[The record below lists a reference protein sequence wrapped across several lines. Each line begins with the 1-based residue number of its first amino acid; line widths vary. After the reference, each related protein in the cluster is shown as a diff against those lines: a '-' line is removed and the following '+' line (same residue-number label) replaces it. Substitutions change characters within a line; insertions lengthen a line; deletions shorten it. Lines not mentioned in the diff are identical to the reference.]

1 MTTSRSPSADA
12 DTAVFYDNKYN
23 KYNNNSSSSSKYGG
37 SGSNNNEYDGEDDE
51 RYPLVSPRSTSA
63 SSGSASSVIYSTDKH
78 SGSGDNDN
86 NEYGGG
92 GGGGSDDDDD
102 GGGAETGGRE
112 KEETVVVVLPYHGD
126 DGGGRRAKRG
136 GGGGLVNWW
145 TTRVWGDGSDEEQGY
160 ALWRDMVA
168 FFICGVLNNYSYVV
182 MLSAAEEML
191 EGYAGVVL
199 LFNILPA
206 LILKLF
212 APFFMH
218 VIPYN
223 LRISIVVLFAV
234 GSFQFVGWFDFIGF
248 KLFGVT
254 LASLSSGLGEIT
266 FLAMSSYYHKDV
278 ISAWSSGTGGAGI
291 FGALSYLALTAWFG
305 ITDFMTL
312 MVITVAPLFMIL
324 AAFGIMSGY
333 HSRSGFCSSQKR
345 APKQVPDLE
354 AIAQQAGDT
363 DGIDGAQDGIS
374 MAMTIPKPSKTSVS
388 AADLTLADKIKHIIP
403 LMKYMIP
410 LFVVYY
416 SEYLINQGVAPTITF
431 KRGAIKGKQAYV
443 YYQFLYQAGVFVSRS
458 SVKIFHIRRVWIPS
472 ALQCVN
478 LVILLIDAYFRLI
491 PNIFI
496 VFVIIFWEGLLGGAA
511 YVNSFYN
518 ISIEVQPEFKE
529 FSLGVAS
536 VADSMGITL
545 SGLTSSFLQSWLLSV
560 QRKKPF

>member
-1 MTTSRSPSADA
+1 MNSRSSSIDA
-12 DTAVFYDNKYN
+12 DTVFSNSSNSIYNKYN
-23 KYNNNSSSSSKYGG
+23 KYGNSN
-37 SGSNNNEYDGEDDE
+37 SNNNNNDEHDGENDDDE
-51 RYPLVSPRSTSA
+51 RYPLVSSRSA
-63 SSGSASSVIYSTDKH
+63 SDNSNGGSASNSVTYSTDKH
-78 SGSGDNDN
+78 SG
-86 NEYGGG
+86 
-92 GGGGSDDDDD
+92 D
-102 GGGAETGGRE
+102 GGGDGDGYDDRASGGAE
-112 KEETVVVVLPYHGD
+112 KEETVVVVLPYQHHEHDG
-126 DGGGRRAKRG
+126 DGGDRTKQAAAVA
-136 GGGGLVNWW
+136 GGGGLVHWW
-145 TTRVWGDGSDEEQGY
+145 TTRVWGDGSDEEQRH

-234 GSFQFVGWFDFIGF
+234 GSFQFVGWFDFIGL

-345 APKQVPDLE
+345 ASEQVPDLE
-354 AIAQQAGDT
+354 AIAQQTDDT
-363 DGIDGAQDGIS
+363 GGIDDTQDGIT
-374 MAMTIPKPSKTSVS
+374 MAMAIPSKPSKTSVS
-388 AADLTLADKIKHIIP
+388 AADLTLTDKIKHIIP

-518 ISIEVQPEFKE
+518 ISIEVEPEFKE

-545 SGLTSSFLQSWLLSV
+545 SGLTSSFLQSWLLAV